1 MGKEKMGKEEK
12 EKEKKKKEKEK
23 EKLLKRILFMKKVGM
38 LRKRKRLANSS
49 VVFHEAALKRI

>member
-1 MGKEKMGKEEK
+1 MGKEEK